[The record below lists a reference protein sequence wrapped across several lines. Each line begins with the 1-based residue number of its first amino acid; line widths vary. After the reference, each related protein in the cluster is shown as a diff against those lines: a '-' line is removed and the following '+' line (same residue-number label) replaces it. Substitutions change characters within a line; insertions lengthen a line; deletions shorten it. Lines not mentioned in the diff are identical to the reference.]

1 MRVFTET
8 SEEVFSYIHH
18 LGHSSV
24 VYVDNSYLIK
34 ACFDNVKENIK
45 ALREFRFIINLEK
58 SVITPKQKITF
69 LGFEL
74 SSETM
79 TLTLANKKICK

>member
-24 VYVDNSYLIK
+24 VYVDNSYLQN
-34 ACFDNVKENIK
+34 D
-45 ALREFRFIINLEK
+45 
-58 SVITPKQKITF
+58 
-69 LGFEL
+69 
-74 SSETM
+74 SSKHVLIM
-79 TLTLANKKICK
+79 LKKILKLWENLDLL